1 MEEEEEEES
10 LTTALPKW
18 KAIKITEL
26 ALWTPAL
33 AEEAPPA
40 EVPGQEEPPAAEGTA
55 RAFVGWAGL
64 SHSLCTG
71 RLRPLPPGAWGNQ
84 GEAPGPGPPAPRQ
97 QDGVHRA
104 QPRRRLIPWK
114 PWSGQVPA
122 GLWA

>member
-55 RAFVGWAGL
+55 RAFVGWVGRATASAQAGCGRFL
-64 SHSLCTG
+64 QVHGVTRE
-71 RLRPLPPGAWGNQ
+71 RLRDPGLQHHVSRMGCTEPSH
-84 GEAPGPGPPAPRQ
+84 G
-97 QDGVHRA
+97 
-104 QPRRRLIPWK
+104 
-114 PWSGQVPA
+114 A
-122 GLWA
+122 G